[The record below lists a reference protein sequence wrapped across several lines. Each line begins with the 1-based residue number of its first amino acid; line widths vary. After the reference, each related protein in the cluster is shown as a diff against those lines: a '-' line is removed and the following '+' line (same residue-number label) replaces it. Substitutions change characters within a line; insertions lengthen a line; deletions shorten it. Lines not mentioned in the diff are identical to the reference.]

1 MGRSRYCER
10 GDPEGRC
17 STYVEQSSYIP
28 NKSCEHP
35 KSKPMNTLTE
45 TAFWSRQVIKYGIAF
60 LVFLILARIAWQVGF
75 AVYRYFFPEPPP
87 KPTVLFG
94 KLQKLNLPSQ
104 EGIPKFSYTL
114 ELPEGNLPVAPLSL
128 SVFAQTPPRSSL
140 VALDQ
145 ARLIANKLDFTQS
158 EESLSESIY
167 RWRREDAPATL
178 EMNIINGTFSVS
190 YDLISDPSPLDFKPP
205 TAEVAASEIK
215 GFLSSAGIWPEDFT
229 QGQINSLFLKNS
241 GGQLV
246 PALSLSDASFVR
258 IDFLRQKFNELPVVT
273 PKFKNGNVW
282 FLVSGA
288 NVSDKKII
296 AGEYHYF
303 SVDKEGL
310 STYPIKTSQAA
321 WDELN
326 QGQGFIINAGNNKDR
341 VVIRRVYIA
350 YYDSNQAQQFFQP
363 VYVFEGDN
371 EFVAYVPAVTTDY
384 YGQ

>member
-1 MGRSRYCER
+1 M
-10 GDPEGRC
+10 
-17 STYVEQSSYIP
+17 I
-28 NKSCEHP
+28 
-35 KSKPMNTLTE
+35 
-45 TAFWSRQVIKYGIAF
+45 
-60 LVFLILARIAWQVGF
+60 FLILARIAWQIGF
-75 AVYRYFFPEPPP
+75 TVYRYFFPEPPP

-104 EGIPKFSYTL
+104 EGIPKFTYTHQ
-114 ELPEGNLPVAPLSL
+114 LPEGDLPVAPPTL

-145 ARLIANKLDFTQS
+145 ARRIATKLDFTQS
-158 EESLSESIY
+158 EESLSETIY
-167 RWRREDAPATL
+167 RWRHDQVPATL

-190 YDLISDPSPLDFKPP
+190 YDLISDSSPLDFKPP
-205 TAEVAASEIK
+205 TAEIAASKIQ
-215 GFLSSAGIWPEDFT
+215 GFLSSAGIWPDDFT

-241 GGQLV
+241 GGQLAS
-246 PALSLSDASFVR
+246 ALSLSDASFVR

-288 NVSDKKII
+288 STSERQII

-303 SVDKEGL
+303 SVDKESS
-310 STYPIKTSQAA
+310 STYPIKTSQVA
-321 WDELN
+321 WEELT
-326 QGQGFIINAGNNKDR
+326 QGQGFIINTGSNKDQ
-341 VVIRRVYIA
+341 VVIRRVYLA
-350 YYDSNQAQQFFQP
+350 YYDSNVAQQFFQP

-371 EFVAYVPAVTTDY
+371 EFVAYVPAVTPDY